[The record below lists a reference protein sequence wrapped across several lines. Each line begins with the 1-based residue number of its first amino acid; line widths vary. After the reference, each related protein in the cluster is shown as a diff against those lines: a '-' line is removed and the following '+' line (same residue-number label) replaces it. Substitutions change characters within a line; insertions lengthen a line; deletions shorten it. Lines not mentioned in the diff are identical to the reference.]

1 MERSARRE
9 VVFRC
14 LKVLGL
20 AYMVSALMLL
30 LLAVMVYKFDVSEKV
45 VSIGIIL
52 VYIVSC
58 LLAGLVMGKLQKN
71 RRFLWGIFVGAMYF
85 AVLLILTGMVG
96 KDLSDVATDF
106 VTTLLL
112 CLGSGMLGG
121 MVG

>member
-1 MERSARRE
+1 
-9 VVFRC
+9 
-14 LKVLGL
+14 
-20 AYMVSALMLL
+20 MVSALMLL